1 MDKSSLVLVLVS
13 LVLFHTSASFAK
25 ENNKHP
31 YVKVIDANN
40 YNLDENG
47 EEEAASV
54 EQHAEAN
61 EEIGLG
67 DAGGGGEDYREHS
80 LSLVSSSKLVAP
92 YAEQP
97 VEYRR
102 VCVYPNWS
110 ILRDSNLAKIYPEDI
125 DPNLCTHIHY
135 AYANID
141 VRTLQLSPSQYQDFN
156 SGDHGAVCDFYL
168 ITIIILFKYWS
179 WYTFFLHFFTP
190 INEIKTKMKIA
201 FLRKFT

>member
-1 MDKSSLVLVLVS
+1 MDKTSLVLVLVS
-13 LVLFHTSASFAK
+13 LVMFHTSASFAK
-25 ENNKHP
+25 GNNKHP
-31 YVKVIDANN
+31 YVKVIDTNN

-47 EEEAASV
+47 EEETASV

-67 DAGGGGEDYREHS
+67 DPGGGGGEDYREHS

-168 ITIIILFKYWS
+168 TKYLLSTIIILFKYQIL
-179 WYTFFLHFFTP
+179 YIGYFFR
-190 INEIKTKMKIA
+190 IKNY
-201 FLRKFT
+201 